1 MLSDSQAFT
10 SSIGFA
16 SQLSQGS
23 PAKKAKTEERVCL
36 PVTARML
43 HDAVASTESTGAY
56 LSGGREGNM
65 LIVVGMVE
73 GLTAGTA
80 SLEFTLAMG
89 PAMDAARPQLAAA
102 GVLEQVEPLLMQ
114 SADSGN
120 KIKVRKYITDASKAG
135 VTPEN
140 GQFVVVTGEMRPSP
154 ELHVSAQFMQL
165 VQDTKRVSFHMLEAA
180 HGILRFTRGAPAK
193 DLRPV
198 ATPQAAFSSPPKQA
212 AALEPLAQ
220 IQSSPNSS
228 SKPAAD
234 QAATSNVG
242 LRDSV
247 LAALRA
253 SAAAGG
259 VEGLTVG
266 DLLQKIPGATQADT
280 KKLLEALK
288 DEGDVYNT
296 MDDDH
301 YGTF

>member
-1 MLSDSQAFT
+1 MFSDSQAFT
-10 SSIGFA
+10 SNIGFA

-23 PAKKAKTEERVCL
+23 PSKKAKTEEQVCI

-43 HDAVASTESTGAY
+43 HDAVASTEGNGAY
-56 LSGGREGNM
+56 LSEARRESM
-65 LIVVGMVE
+65 LIMVGMVE
-73 GLTAGTA
+73 GMTAGTA

-89 PAMDAARPQLAAA
+89 PAMDAVRPQLAAA
-102 GVLEQVEPLLMQ
+102 GVLEQIEPLLMQ

-120 KIKVRKYITDASKAG
+120 KIKVRKYITDASKSG

-140 GQFVVVTGEMRPSP
+140 GQFVVVTGLMRPSP
-154 ELHVSAQFMQL
+154 ELHFSAQFMHL
-165 VQDTKRVSFHMLEAA
+165 VHDPKRISFHMLEAA
-180 HGILRFTRGAPAK
+180 QSLLRFTRGAPAK

-212 AALEPLAQ
+212 ATLEPLSQ
-220 IQSSPNSS
+220 IQSSPNSA
-228 SKPAAD
+228 SKPAT
-234 QAATSNVG
+234 ATSVDG

-253 SAAAGG
+253 SATAGS

-266 DLLQKIPGATQADT
+266 DLLQKIPGATEADT
-280 KKLLEALK
+280 QKLLAALK
-288 DEGDVYNT
+288 DEGEVYNT